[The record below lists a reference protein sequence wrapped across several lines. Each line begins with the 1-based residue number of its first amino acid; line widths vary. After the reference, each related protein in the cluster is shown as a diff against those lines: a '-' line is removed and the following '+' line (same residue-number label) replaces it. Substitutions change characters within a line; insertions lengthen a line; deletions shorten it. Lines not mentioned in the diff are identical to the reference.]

1 MRCVAIRPSG
11 ANDLCFTKRSESPTI
26 TIALND
32 QGGCLLHFSSIGGY
46 RELSRANASRVPW
59 EHDSSLIERILP
71 PMDNTEIGDF
81 VATAVNWDEE
91 PYCVELADAALPPFG
106 ATCPTLW

>member
-1 MRCVAIRPSG
+1 
-11 ANDLCFTKRSESPTI
+11 
-26 TIALND
+26 
-32 QGGCLLHFSSIGGY
+32 
-46 RELSRANASRVPW
+46 
-59 EHDSSLIERILP
+59 
-71 PMDNTEIGDF
+71 MDNTEIGDF

>member
-1 MRCVAIRPSG
+1 MRRHIGLSEPSRNFG
-11 ANDLCFTKRSESPTI
+11 RSASSDWPPLT
-26 TIALND
+26 ALECR
-32 QGGCLLHFSSIGGY
+32 QPWLY
-46 RELSRANASRVPW
+46 RKLSRANASRVPW
-59 EHDSSLIERILP
+59 EHDSSSIERILP